1 MNLRKALTI
10 DDVIPEVSAPTVEG
24 VIREMVAFLDG
35 RGKLRDAE
43 AALQSVLEREKKMS
57 TGVGHGV
64 AIPHGKTDTVDE
76 LVTCIGRSAQGVDF
90 AGPDGESVHI
100 LVMTISP
107 ANRTGPHIQFISE
120 IARLLK
126 ESDRRRA
133 YLAAEDAAGMYGAL
147 LE

>member
-1 MNLRKALTI
+1 MNLRKALTV
-10 DDVIPEVSAPTVEG
+10 DDVIPEVSAVTVEG
-24 VIREMVAFLDG
+24 IIREMVAFLDG
-35 RGKLRDAE
+35 RGKLRDAQ

-76 LVTCIGRSAQGVDF
+76 LVTCVGRSAQGVDF
-90 AGPDGESVHI
+90 AGPDGERVHI

-126 ESDRRRA
+126 EGDRRRA
-133 YLAAEDAAGMYGAL
+133 YLAAEDAAGMYRAL
-147 LE
+147 LQ